1 MPNLQNNFEAWAT
14 YATLAG
20 LEMPPPIGTLC
31 RSGPQ
36 FRAFTNPVIFY
47 EAGIGTSKLASD
59 SVPFRKVLH
68 NSQRQQ
74 KVFQRDI
81 LWCIICFFFLF
92 FEKQMMIRSRWSLFN
107 WIFQVVEPCIPC
119 FTKCYRFN
127 CDSNCTS
134 TETVQKTFVLDNIN
148 LPTKKTVYNDTG
160 HGVEEIITYYLTGK
174 SWTLRCIA
182 Q

>member
-1 MPNLQNNFEAWAT
+1 MHGFVDVLPNIFHLLNAASSLLQMALCMMVYIDNEFINELCDVPQISTEAFMFFHVFKRLNQMPNLQNNFEAWAT

-74 KVFQRDI
+74 KVFQRHI
-81 LWCIICFFFLF
+81 LWCIICFYFLVF
-92 FEKQMMIRSRWSLFN
+92 R
-107 WIFQVVEPCIPC
+107 
-119 FTKCYRFN
+119 
-127 CDSNCTS
+127 
-134 TETVQKTFVLDNIN
+134 KTD
-148 LPTKKTVYNDTG
+148 DD
-160 HGVEEIITYYLTGK
+160 
-174 SWTLRCIA
+174 
-182 Q
+182 

>member
-1 MPNLQNNFEAWAT
+1 MMVYIDNEFINELCDVPQISTEAFMFFHVFKRLNQMPNLQNNFEAWAT

-74 KVFQRDI
+74 KVFQNHF
-81 LWCIICFFFLF
+81 LWCIICFLFSCFSKDRWWLDLDEVFIIEFSRLLSHAFLA
-92 FEKQMMIRSRWSLFN
+92 SPS
-107 WIFQVVEPCIPC
+107 VTASTVIP
-119 FTKCYRFN
+119 
-127 CDSNCTS
+127 
-134 TETVQKTFVLDNIN
+134 TVHQLRQYKRL
-148 LPTKKTVYNDTG
+148 
-160 HGVEEIITYYLTGK
+160 
-174 SWTLRCIA
+174 SCWTI
-182 Q
+182 